1 MNVNWSLFQN
11 LPKPATKEETDLLA
25 YFIRHIGLHA
35 DYPTR
40 RVWMFDKSANTMT
53 NSSRLG
59 DWVRIGIQGLF
70 SMGWHALRDE
80 YTIEGI
86 VFYNTNGEL
95 VHHTLSL
102 PYSQMDIPM
111 FKKIDRIF
119 QTKQCPEMVYIC
131 KELEANR
138 FWDTGS
144 RSSYSASD
152 IAGRLRGEIQPYL
165 DAAKGEVYFL
175 ANGCSG
181 FTTSNLPDI
190 IGTGIGA
197 FYPQEITALRDTMVV
212 RGLVYEDGSC
222 TCFEPINYPLGEL
235 SDAEL
240 DYYVQVVRNKSGK
253 RARVILQPRFSMD
266 IGFGI
271 KSNQNVLSRKG
282 IRIEAA
288 ACEAGDTQEFLMPL
302 PGYEGLGAM
311 TKANRNLWRLLMMH
325 TCFCCTRNG
334 RYLVRNKDITEE
346 LLQAVRR
353 KADTDIQNVSIRQWK
368 DIDVS
373 DGVIHAVYRN
383 GSSSVERIDVNSK
396 IKTADIHNLM
406 ELLGLSRDTLDR
418 DFRPNYKVLRQLQE
432 SAKAIAIRKAQ
443 IHEEHM
449 AAQERRMRDRAHYRE
464 CVKSAMMYET
474 DYEYDF
480 TDAEVE
486 RYVEYGYLN
495 KGLY

>member
-25 YFIRHIGLHA
+25 HFIRHIGLHA

-40 RVWMFDKSANTMT
+40 RVWMFDKSADTMT

-59 DWVRIGIQGLF
+59 NWVRIGIQGLS
-70 SMGWHALRDE
+70 SMGWHALCDK

-95 VHHTLSL
+95 VHHALNL
-102 PYSQMDIPM
+102 PYSRMGIPM
-111 FKKIDRIF
+111 LKKIDRIF

-138 FWDTGS
+138 FWDAGS
-144 RSSYSASD
+144 RSSYSASN
-152 IAGRLRGEIQPYL
+152 IAGRLRGEIQTYL
-165 DAAKGEVYFL
+165 DTTKGEVYFL

-181 FTTSNLPDI
+181 FTTSKLRDI
-190 IGTGIGA
+190 IGAGIGA
-197 FYPQEITALRDTMVV
+197 FYPQEITTLRDTMVV

-222 TCFEPINYPLGEL
+222 TYFEPINYPLGEL

-253 RARVILQPRFSMD
+253 RARIIDFR
-266 IGFGI
+266 IT
-271 KSNQNVLSRKG
+271 SNQDVLSRKG

-288 ACEAGDTQEFLMPL
+288 ACETGDTQEFLVPL

-325 TCFCCTRNG
+325 TCFCCTKNG
-334 RYLVRNKDITEE
+334 RHLVRNKDITEE

-353 KADTDIQNVSIRQWK
+353 KADTDIQNLSIKQWK

-383 GSSSVERIDVNSK
+383 GSSSIERIDVNSK
-396 IKTADIHNLM
+396 IKTADIHSLM
-406 ELLGLSRDTLDR
+406 ELLGLSPDTLDR
-418 DFRPNYKVLRQLQE
+418 DFHPNYKVLRQLQKT
-432 SAKAIAIRKAQ
+432 AKTAAIRKAQ

-449 AAQERRMRDRAHYRE
+449 AAQERRIQDRAHYRE

-486 RYVEYGYLN
+486 RYVEYGYLD